1 MAKNPHAMQ
10 ESREMQVQSL
20 GWEDFQEEETITHS
34 SILSTHAGGINR
46 GPERREEV
54 ASGWRYQGC

>member
-1 MAKNPHAMQ
+1 
-10 ESREMQVQSL
+10 MQVQSL